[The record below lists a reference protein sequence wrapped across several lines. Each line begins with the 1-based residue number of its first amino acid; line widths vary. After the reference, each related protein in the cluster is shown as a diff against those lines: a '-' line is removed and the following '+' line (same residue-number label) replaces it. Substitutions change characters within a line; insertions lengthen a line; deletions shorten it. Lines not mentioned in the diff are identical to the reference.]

1 MEEGLVLVDGFVE
14 FCLFVV
20 TDATPRDQVLRLL
33 DNPDRVDLQAT
44 DLERDSDDS
53 RGVRGQLRPG

>member
-1 MEEGLVLVDGFVE
+1 M
-14 FCLFVV
+14 
-20 TDATPRDQVLRLL
+20 TDAAPRDQVLRLL

-44 DLERDSDDS
+44 DLERDIDDP